1 MNAVVI
7 GPFVFAPDR
16 FAAILAI
23 AVFLL
28 LSGILARKVDER
40 FSSWAWG
47 AAISFIV
54 GARIG
59 HVLQHAG
66 SFLAEPLRA
75 FYIWQGG
82 FMIEA
87 GIALAIAYT
96 LFRFRR
102 ELKLTLWTALP
113 SAAAA
118 YVAFFVLQ
126 LTAGTPATPLPTG
139 DTYRTLAG
147 EHFNPPDLEGQPVV
161 INLWATWCPPCR
173 REMPMMADVAANT
186 DDARLVFVNQGE
198 GQEIIQRYLTAENLD
213 LEHVILDGLG
223 EFGRHYEVPG
233 LPATFF
239 IGSDGMLQSVHMGEI
254 SREGLLSGIAA
265 LQDDQPDASDPPR
278 NAGSGGVAE

>member
-1 MNAVVI
+1 MNAIAI

-28 LSGILARKVDER
+28 LSEILARKVDQR

-47 AAISFIV
+47 ASIAFIV

-59 HVLQHAG
+59 HVAQHAA
-66 SFLAEPLRA
+66 SFAAEPLRV

-82 FMIEA
+82 FLIA
-87 GIALAIAYT
+87 GGVALAVAYT

-102 ELKLTLWTALP
+102 ALRLTFWTALP
-113 SAAAA
+113 GAAAA

-126 LTAGTPATPLPTG
+126 LTAGTPAKPLPTG
-139 DTYRTLAG
+139 DTFRTLAG
-147 EHFNPPDLEGQPVV
+147 EPFRPADLEGEPLV

-173 REMPMMADVAANT
+173 REMPMMADVAVNT

-198 GQEIIQRYLTAENLD
+198 GAEIIQRYLMAENLVLD
-213 LEHVILDGLG
+213 HVVLDGLG

-239 IGSDGMLQSVHMGEI
+239 IGSDGTLQSVHLGEI
-254 SREGLLSGIAA
+254 SREGLLEGINRIRPEERCPA
-265 LQDDQPDASDPPR
+265 
-278 NAGSGGVAE
+278 